1 MNRRKP
7 NENKSRKNKLG
18 FLNDHTLDYYRRVFE
33 TLTDIDGEEK
43 DLFLNNVFSQME
55 SEAIK
60 VSQNQTVSRFIE
72 RFLEH
77 AKPHHIR
84 QLLSALS
91 EDWSTVSTD
100 RFASHVLQNIIA
112 LSPKCVHQGGDNS
125 DTEEEKSVK
134 EMLLEFCEYASENL
148 ETMLTD
154 TYASHI
160 LRVLLEVLGGV
171 DVSTDIIRS
180 RMSQAQAKDE
190 KIWPKKTNPP
200 EEYGPWFKKI
210 FKKVFSLCDYS
221 DHLKDASSSPV
232 FQTILLILKQ
242 RDPES
247 CRKYVKKILKKSGLT
262 QPKEEEE
269 SGKEE
274 EAEVM
279 LPALVRNEVGAYL
292 VQQIVA
298 VSLGDEGEGKVY
310 KVIFKGRLLNYA
322 VDRAANYI
330 LQTLIDKVT
339 DKELFEEIFDELT
352 KYVEDILAMHH
363 VGLLSKLASGCERN
377 RTRQD
382 EFVRALMEAFHCA
395 TPDSRQTALAPLLL
409 SLSTYE
415 VLYKPEESEDEQ
427 EEKTSPSAATPQQLT
442 TINYHGSVLMQNL
455 LRFRKPKLVVT
466 SLLELKPA
474 ELKLVASDRCGSHVI
489 DIFFESGTVGEKMK
503 DSLLQKMKGVFL
515 DISCDRNG
523 SRTLESIWRNCSAQQ
538 KVVIA
543 EELSKHADRLHSNKF
558 GHFVYRNLAISQFQ
572 THRKLWMSQQGVTAQ
587 KRKLFKDFFNDSG
600 PEFPKKP
607 RPDKSERRDKMS
619 SQPMGQPRLFQTN
632 QKDWTNKPGDNR
644 KQNKKK
650 ADKPQPKVS
659 SDDDEVGQTVREQEV
674 TEDEDALNLLDS
686 LVKKHGL
693 EETEKEPKKKKKKQK
708 QKSGEKTGH
717 AENVVSKKMKG
728 DNQMNV

>member
-1 MNRRKP
+1 MNRRKL

-100 RFASHVLQNIIA
+100 RFASHVFQNIIA
-112 LSPKCVHQGGDNS
+112 LSPKCVQQRGDNS
-125 DTEEEKSVK
+125 EEEKSVK
-134 EMLLEFCEYASENL
+134 DMLLEFCEYACENL
-148 ETMLTD
+148 ETMLMD

-190 KIWPKKTNPP
+190 KLWPKKNNPP

-210 FKKVFSLCDYS
+210 FKKIFSLCDYS

-262 QPKEEEE
+262 QLKDEED

-310 KVIFKGRLLNYA
+310 KAIFKGRLLSYA
-322 VDRAANYI
+322 VDRSANYI
-330 LQTLIDKVT
+330 LQTLIDRVT
-339 DKELFEEIFDELT
+339 DKELFEEIFDELM

-377 RTRQD
+377 CTRQD
-382 EFVRALMEAFHCA
+382 GFVRALMEAFHCA

-415 VLYKPEESEDEQ
+415 VFYKEEDSEQ
-427 EEKTSPSAATPQQLT
+427 ENEVKTSSSSANPQQLT
-442 TINYHGSVLMQNL
+442 TVNYHGSVLMQNL
-455 LRFRKPKLVVT
+455 LKFRKPKLVVT

-474 ELKLVASDRCGSHVI
+474 ELKLVASDRCGSHVL
-489 DIFFESGTVGEKMK
+489 DIFFESETVEEKMK
-503 DSLLQKMKGVFL
+503 SSLLQKMKGLFL

-523 SRTLESIWRNCSAQQ
+523 SRTLESIWKNCSAQQ

-600 PEFPKKP
+600 PELPKKP
-607 RPDKSERRDKMS
+607 RHDKSEKRDKTA
-619 SQPMGQPRLFQTN
+619 SQARGQPRLFHTD
-632 QKDWTNKPGDNR
+632 QKDWTNKPAD

-650 ADKPQPKVS
+650 ADKPEPKVLS
-659 SDDDEVGQTVREQEV
+659 YDDEVGLTVTEQE
-674 TEDEDALNLLDS
+674 ESDDEDALNLLDR

-717 AENVVSKKMKG
+717 AENVVSKRKKKERG
-728 DNQMNV
+728 